1 MVWMD
6 NRPFLSCR
14 LPLGL
19 HAKMSLRA
27 KHLIWQW
34 VWFVWKC
41 VPPTGVTKTR
51 FETEAQGNLE
61 MPYFIFL
68 FCFKGELFALLR
80 TASNSLLQTW
90 SFKIF
95 PVKNVTV
102 ISDNF
107 SGADYF
113 LRTSFSV
120 TIESFLL
127 RIRDVVWDGLRSEL
141 SNWTYRAK
149 IPDHL
154 AIRFTSNCEYLEA
167 LLG

>member
-1 MVWMD
+1 M
-6 NRPFLSCR
+6 
-14 LPLGL
+14 
-19 HAKMSLRA
+19 
-27 KHLIWQW
+27 
-34 VWFVWKC
+34 
-41 VPPTGVTKTR
+41 
-51 FETEAQGNLE
+51 
-61 MPYFIFL
+61 
-68 FCFKGELFALLR
+68 
-80 TASNSLLQTW
+80 
-90 SFKIF
+90 
-95 PVKNVTV
+95 KNVTV

-154 AIRFTSNCEYLEA
+154 AVRFTSNCEYLEV